1 MTDERTK
8 LLGFMGALAALALVV
23 AVFGE
28 RLLSTASGPENDLVT
43 WLKKKEQAGE
53 AFDDAGSLKAQR
65 VSYQRLSVV
74 VAPDRQ
80 SATVSG
86 TLDFTG
92 TRNGVAIS
100 SLGFER
106 VKFVKKADEWT
117 AVDGP
122 APRLAA
128 IVRALER
135 RRRALDAGDI
145 PRAEGLDE
153 AEAERYRR
161 LEGRRFTVQAWFI
174 RSEKE
179 GVEVSEDFRLEGRLP
194 DRPVDE
200 KGTRR
205 LSLAE
210 DARGEFSF
218 PRGLL

>member
-8 LLGFMGALAALALVV
+8 LLGFMIALVALALVV

-28 RLLSTASGPENDLVT
+28 RMLGAASGPENELIT

-53 AFDDAGSLKAQR
+53 AFDAAGALKAQR
-65 VSYQRLSVV
+65 ASFQRLSVV
-74 VAPDRQ
+74 VAPDGQ

-92 TRNGVAIS
+92 TKDGVSIS

-106 VKFVKKADEWT
+106 VKFSKKDDEWR

-122 APRLAA
+122 APRLVA

-135 RRRALDAGDI
+135 RRRALQAGDI
-145 PRAEGLDE
+145 PQAEGLDQV
-153 AEAERYRR
+153 EAERYRR
-161 LEGRRFTVQAWFI
+161 LEGRTFTVEAWYI

-179 GVEVSEDFRLEGRLP
+179 GVEVSEDFRLVGRLP

-210 DARGEFSF
+210 DARGEFYF

>member
-8 LLGFMGALAALALVV
+8 LLGFMIALVALALVV

-28 RLLSTASGPENDLVT
+28 RLLTSASGPENELIT
-43 WLKKKEQAGE
+43 WLKKKEQPGE
-53 AFDDAGSLKAQR
+53 PFDGALVGQR

-74 VAPDRQ
+74 LGPDGQ

-92 TRNGVAIS
+92 RKEGVTVS

-106 VKFVKKADEWT
+106 VKFAKKDGEWR

-128 IVRALER
+128 VVRALER
-135 RRRALDAGDI
+135 RRRALEAGDI
-145 PRAEGLDE
+145 PDAEGLDRE
-153 AEAERYRR
+153 EAERYRR
-161 LEGRRFTVQAWFI
+161 LEARRFTVEAWFI

-179 GVEVSEDFRLEGRLP
+179 GVEVSEDFRLQGNLP

-200 KGTRR
+200 KGSRR
-205 LSLAE
+205 LSLSE

>member
-8 LLGFMGALAALALVV
+8 LLGFMIALVALALVV

-28 RLLSTASGPENDLVT
+28 RLLTTASGPENELIT
-43 WLKKKEQAGE
+43 WLKKKEQPGE
-53 AFDDAGSLKAQR
+53 SFDGALTGQR

-74 VAPDRQ
+74 LAPDGQ

-92 TRNGVAIS
+92 TKDGVTVS

-106 VKFVKKADEWT
+106 VKFVKKDGEWR

-122 APRLAA
+122 APRLSA
-128 IVRALER
+128 ILRALER
-135 RRRALDAGDI
+135 RRRALQAGDI
-145 PRAEGLDE
+145 PDAEGLDRQE
-153 AEAERYRR
+153 ADRYRR
-161 LEGRRFTVQAWFI
+161 LEGRRFTVEAWFI

-179 GVEVSEDFRLEGRLP
+179 GVEVSEDFRLQGNLP

-200 KGTRR
+200 KGSRR
-205 LSLAE
+205 LSLSE